1 MILRVR
7 IRDFAII
14 DELEIEF
21 SDGLNIITGETGAGK
36 SIIVNA
42 LSLLSGGRGSAD
54 YIRTGREE
62 AEIEGIFDISRR
74 KDLVERLKE
83 KGFFDDEELLIVRR
97 VISKGGK
104 GRLYI
109 NAYLAPLGLLSSLM
123 EGFVDIYS
131 QGENLLLLKTSAH
144 IDILDEFGRLVPLRN
159 EFSMRYRR
167 FREIGETLS
176 ELRAKLREREARK
189 EILYHQLREIR
200 DAALKEGE
208 EEELKRIKSII
219 LNRQRLLQGISG
231 AYEFLYEKEGSSLE
245 TIDKAISALK
255 GIEKIEQRLTY
266 IISSLEDL
274 KIVIKDLADTLS
286 RLMGE
291 VDQDIPVDVIEE
303 RLDRIQRLKKK
314 YGDSYEAIMDY
325 ASRIERELNEVEGME
340 EIIGEKERELEILRR
355 EILDLAERLSMGRK
369 EASIELEEA
378 VKRELSSLGLKG
390 SRFIVRLVDRTQDS
404 VDISGMILKGRESAE
419 FFFSANPTEDPKPL
433 SEVVSGGELSRLMLA
448 LKKVLF
454 RGEAK
459 GVLVFD
465 EIDTGIGGAMAEVVG
480 KELRE
485 ISRHHQ
491 VLCITHLPQIA
502 CFGDNH
508 LCITKEASEKGAAVS
523 IKKLSYNERI
533 MEIARMLSGLEV
545 TPKTVAH
552 AKEMLNRVSR
562 LEV

>member
-7 IRDFAII
+7 IKDFAII

-62 AEIEGIFDISRR
+62 SEIEGIFDISRR
-74 KDLVERLKE
+74 EDLVERLKE
-83 KGFFDDEELLIVRR
+83 KGFFDDELLIVRR

-109 NAYLAPLGLLSSLM
+109 NAHLAPISLLSSLM

-131 QGENLLLLKTSAH
+131 QGENLLLLKSAAH
-144 IDILDEFGRLVPLRN
+144 IDMLDEFGGLLPLRN
-159 EFSMRYRR
+159 EFALRYRR
-167 FREIGETLS
+167 FKELGETIS
-176 ELRAKLREREARK
+176 ELRSKLREREARK

-200 DAALKEGE
+200 DASLKEGE
-208 EEELKRIKSII
+208 EEELKRIRSII
-219 LNRQRLLQGISG
+219 LNRQRLLQGIGG
-231 AYEFLYEKEGSSLE
+231 AYEFLYEKEGSSLDM
-245 TIDKAISALK
+245 IDKAISSLK
-255 GIEKIEQRLTY
+255 GIEKIEQKLTP
-266 IISSLEDL
+266 IISSLEDV
-274 KIVIKDLADTLS
+274 KIVIRDLAEALS

-291 VDQDIPVDVIEE
+291 LDQDISVDMVEE
-303 RLDRIQRLKKK
+303 RLERIQRLKKK
-314 YGDSYEAIMDY
+314 YGDSYQAIMDY
-325 ASRIERELNEVEGME
+325 ASRIERELKEVEGME
-340 EIIGEKERELEILRR
+340 EIIEEKERELEILRK
-355 EILDLAERLSMGRK
+355 EVLDLAERLSKGRR
-369 EASIELEEA
+369 EASAELEEA
-378 VKRELSSLGLKG
+378 VKKELSSLGLKG
-390 SRFIVRLVDRTQDS
+390 SRFIVNLVDRTQDP
-404 VDISGMILKGRESAE
+404 VDFNGMTFKGREGAE
-419 FFFSANPTEDPKPL
+419 FFFSANPGEDSKPL
-433 SEVVSGGELSRLMLA
+433 SDVASGGELSRLMLA
-448 LKKVLF
+448 MKKVLF
-454 RGEAK
+454 KGEERGI
-459 GVLVFD
+459 LVFD

-480 KELRE
+480 RELRE

-545 TPKTVAH
+545 TARTVAH
-552 AKEMLNRVSR
+552 AKEMMDRVSR
-562 LEV
+562 MEA

>member
-7 IRDFAII
+7 IKDFAII

-74 KDLVERLKE
+74 EDLVERLKE
-83 KGFFDDEELLIVRR
+83 KGFFDDELLIVRR

-109 NAYLAPLGLLSSLM
+109 NAHLAPISLLSSLM

-131 QGENLLLLKTSAH
+131 QGENLLLLKSAAH
-144 IDILDEFGRLVPLRN
+144 IDMLDEFGGLLPLRN
-159 EFSMRYRR
+159 EFALRYRR
-167 FREIGETLS
+167 FKELGETIS
-176 ELRAKLREREARK
+176 ELRSKLREREARK

-200 DAALKEGE
+200 DASLKEGE
-208 EEELKRIKSII
+208 EEELKRIRSII
-219 LNRQRLLQGISG
+219 LNRQRLLQGIGG
-231 AYEFLYEKEGSSLE
+231 AYEFLYEKEGSSLDM
-245 TIDKAISALK
+245 IDKAISSLK
-255 GIEKIEQRLTY
+255 GIEKIEQKLTP
-266 IISSLEDL
+266 IISSLEDV
-274 KIVIKDLADTLS
+274 KIVIRDLAEALS

-291 VDQDIPVDVIEE
+291 LDQDISVDMVEE
-303 RLDRIQRLKKK
+303 RLERIQRLKKK
-314 YGDSYEAIMDY
+314 YGDSYQAIMDY
-325 ASRIERELNEVEGME
+325 ASRIERELKEVEGME
-340 EIIGEKERELEILRR
+340 EIIEEKERELEILRK
-355 EILDLAERLSMGRK
+355 EVLDLAERLSKGRR
-369 EASIELEEA
+369 EASAELEEA
-378 VKRELSSLGLKG
+378 VKKELSSLGLKG
-390 SRFIVRLVDRTQDS
+390 SRFIVNLVDRTQDP
-404 VDISGMILKGRESAE
+404 VDFNGMTFKGREGAE
-419 FFFSANPTEDPKPL
+419 FFFSANPGEDSKPL
-433 SEVVSGGELSRLMLA
+433 SDVASGGELSRLMLA
-448 LKKVLF
+448 MKKVLF
-454 RGEAK
+454 KGEERGI
-459 GVLVFD
+459 LVFD

-480 KELRE
+480 RELRE

-545 TPKTVAH
+545 TARTVAH
-552 AKEMLNRVSR
+552 AKEMMDRVSR
-562 LEV
+562 MEA

>member
-7 IRDFAII
+7 IKDFAII

-62 AEIEGIFDISRR
+62 SEIEGIFDISRR
-74 KDLVERLKE
+74 EDLVERLKE
-83 KGFFDDEELLIVRR
+83 KGFFDDELLIVRR

-109 NAYLAPLGLLSSLM
+109 NAHLAPISLLSSLM

-131 QGENLLLLKTSAH
+131 QGENLLLLKSAAH
-144 IDILDEFGRLVPLRN
+144 IDMLDEFGGLLPLRN
-159 EFSMRYRR
+159 EFALRYRR
-167 FREIGETLS
+167 FKELGETIS
-176 ELRAKLREREARK
+176 ELRSKLREREARK

-200 DAALKEGE
+200 DASLKEGE
-208 EEELKRIKSII
+208 EEELKRIRSII
-219 LNRQRLLQGISG
+219 LNRQRLLQGIGG
-231 AYEFLYEKEGSSLE
+231 AYEFLYEKEGSSLDM
-245 TIDKAISALK
+245 IDKVISSLK
-255 GIEKIEQRLTY
+255 GIEKIEQKLTP
-266 IISSLEDL
+266 IISSLEDV
-274 KIVIKDLADTLS
+274 KIVIRDLAEALS

-291 VDQDIPVDVIEE
+291 LDQDISVDMVEE
-303 RLDRIQRLKKK
+303 RLERIQRLKKK
-314 YGDSYEAIMDY
+314 YGDSYQAIMDY
-325 ASRIERELNEVEGME
+325 ASRIERELKEVEGME
-340 EIIGEKERELEILRR
+340 EIIEEKERELEILRK
-355 EILDLAERLSMGRK
+355 EVLDLAERLSKGRR
-369 EASIELEEA
+369 EASAELEEA
-378 VKRELSSLGLKG
+378 VKKELSSLGLKG
-390 SRFIVRLVDRTQDS
+390 SRFIVNLVDRTQDP
-404 VDISGMILKGRESAE
+404 VDFNGMTFKGREGAE
-419 FFFSANPTEDPKPL
+419 FFFSANPGEDSKPL
-433 SEVVSGGELSRLMLA
+433 SDVASGGELSRLMLA
-448 LKKVLF
+448 MKKVLF
-454 RGEAK
+454 KGEERGI
-459 GVLVFD
+459 LVFD

-480 KELRE
+480 RELRE

-545 TPKTVAH
+545 TARTVAH
-552 AKEMLNRVSR
+552 AKEMMDRVSR
-562 LEV
+562 MEA